1 MAIITWNDEF
11 SVGIPKFD
19 EEHKKLV
26 TMINDLHAAMKEG
39 RGKAT
44 MEKLLV
50 ELTNYVNTHFSHEE
64 TLMAKHNYPNYEKHK
79 KIHDDFK
86 TKVIEYKNLYDK
98 NLLPANQLL
107 AVLRDWLLKHICDT
121 DRDYGPF
128 LEKHI

>member
-1 MAIITWNDEF
+1 MAIVTWTDEF

-26 TMINDLHAAMKEG
+26 AMINNLHAAMKEG
-39 RGKAT
+39 RGKDT
-44 MEKLLV
+44 MEELLLG
-50 ELTNYVNTHFSHEE
+50 LTKYVNTHFSHEE
-64 TLMAKHNYPNYEKHK
+64 TLMLKYKYPNYEKHK

-86 TKVIEYKNLYDK
+86 TKVLEYKSLYDN

-107 AVLRDWLLKHICDT
+107 NVLRDWLLKHICDA

-128 LEKHI
+128 LKKHI

>member
-1 MAIITWNDEF
+1 MAIVTWTDEF

-26 TMINDLHAAMKEG
+26 TMINNLHAAMKEG
-39 RGKAT
+39 RGKDT
-44 MEKLLV
+44 MEELLLG
-50 ELTNYVNTHFSHEE
+50 LTKYVNTHFSHEE
-64 TLMAKHNYPNYEKHK
+64 TLMAKYNYPNYEKHK

-86 TKVIEYKNLYDK
+86 AKVIEYKCLYDK

-107 AVLRDWLLKHICDT
+107 TVLRDWLIKHICDT

-128 LEKHI
+128 LEKHM